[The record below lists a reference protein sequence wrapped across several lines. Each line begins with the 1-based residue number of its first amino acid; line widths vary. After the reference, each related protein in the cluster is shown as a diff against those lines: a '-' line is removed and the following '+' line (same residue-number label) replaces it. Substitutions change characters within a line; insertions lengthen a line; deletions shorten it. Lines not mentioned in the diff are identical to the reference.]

1 MGWISLSINHV
12 NFLHYFRSFY
22 VVPFNDSFWHHICV
36 SWENGQGI
44 WNVIIDGAVMAHGSA
59 WHQTLNLRPGLL
71 VVGQRQT
78 SHGGGFT
85 LDESFAGKVAS
96 VNVWDVKIALSFIKE
111 MARTCSQVLGNVT
124 NWAMFR
130 NGFNG
135 HVQVRSP
142 HSCVSPRK

>member
-12 NFLHYFRSFY
+12 NFLPYFRSFY

-44 WNVIIDGAVMAHGSA
+44 WDVIIDGSVMAHGSA
-59 WHQTLNLRPGLL
+59 WRQTLNLRPGLL

-78 SHGGGFT
+78 IYGGGFT

-124 NWAMFR
+124 NWLMFR

>member
-1 MGWISLSINHV
+1 
-12 NFLHYFRSFY
+12 
-22 VVPFNDSFWHHICV
+22 
-36 SWENGQGI
+36 
-44 WNVIIDGAVMAHGSA
+44 MAHGSA

-96 VNVWDVKIALSFIKE
+96 INVWDVKIALSLIKE